1 MSPWH
6 TTVDLTVH
14 CWDWRTRCRRPPIRF
29 AIWIEL
35 DREAARPLPFSS
47 ITIKRKAYDKG
58 FFGNERRCGQLDCR
72 GFAAG
77 AGLYGTR
84 LHLSLLRGLPLS
96 TEHPVEDGAAAAAAA
111 AQLGIPFHDADLSGQ
126 FREAVISY
134 FVRTYQ
140 EGQTPN
146 PCVVCNRRIKF
157 GAMWDT
163 ARAMGADCLATGHY
177 AKIGRDRATGR
188 YVLRRGADRA
198 KDQSYFLCR
207 LTQEQLSRTLF
218 PWER

>member
-1 MSPWH
+1 MTKVFLGMSGG
-6 TTVDLTVH
+6 VDSSTAAVLLREQGYTVH
-14 CWDWRTRCRRPPIRF
+14 
-29 AIWIEL
+29 
-35 DREAARPLPFSS
+35 
-47 ITIKRKAYDKG
+47 G
-58 FFGNERRCGQLDCR
+58 
-72 GFAAG
+72 
-77 AGLYGTR
+77 

-218 PWER
+218 PLGTLTKPEVRRLAEAHGLVSAP

>member
-1 MSPWH
+1 MTKVFLGMSGG
-6 TTVDLTVH
+6 VDSSTAAVLLREQGYTVH
-14 CWDWRTRCRRPPIRF
+14 
-29 AIWIEL
+29 
-35 DREAARPLPFSS
+35 
-47 ITIKRKAYDKG
+47 G
-58 FFGNERRCGQLDCR
+58 
-72 GFAAG
+72 
-77 AGLYGTR
+77 

-96 TEHPVEDGAAAAAAA
+96 TEHPVEDGA
-111 AQLGIPFHDADLSGQ
+111 
-126 FREAVISY
+126 
-134 FVRTYQ
+134 YQ

-207 LTQEQLSRTLF
+207 LTQEQLSRRTALSVPISGTVRISALSRTEIMPDSLTAAWGRRPPPDRF
-218 PWER
+218 

>member
-1 MSPWH
+1 MTKVFLGMSGG
-6 TTVDLTVH
+6 VDSSTAAVLLREQGYTVH
-14 CWDWRTRCRRPPIRF
+14 
-29 AIWIEL
+29 
-35 DREAARPLPFSS
+35 
-47 ITIKRKAYDKG
+47 G
-58 FFGNERRCGQLDCR
+58 
-72 GFAAG
+72 
-77 AGLYGTR
+77 

-163 ARAMGADCLATGHY
+163 ARAMGADCLLTGEANHHHACDAKRLGLSLIAAGHY
-177 AKIGRDRATGR
+177 ATEFPVTAAVAEKLRAALPGVE
-188 YVLRRGADRA
+188 VLVSTAN
-198 KDQSYFLCR
+198 KDPYTYL
-207 LTQEQLSRTLF
+207 
-218 PWER
+218 

>member
-1 MSPWH
+1 MTKVFLGMSGG
-6 TTVDLTVH
+6 VDSSTAAVLLREQGYTVH
-14 CWDWRTRCRRPPIRF
+14 
-29 AIWIEL
+29 
-35 DREAARPLPFSS
+35 
-47 ITIKRKAYDKG
+47 G
-58 FFGNERRCGQLDCR
+58 
-72 GFAAG
+72 
-77 AGLYGTR
+77 

-157 GAMWDT
+157 GACGIRLVPWART
-163 ARAMGADCLATGHY
+163 ASPPGIMLRSDGTVLPAGTCCGGGPTGP
-177 AKIGRDRATGR
+177 RTRATFSAG
-188 YVLRRGADRA
+188 
-198 KDQSYFLCR
+198 
-207 LTQEQLSRTLF
+207 
-218 PWER
+218 

>member
-1 MSPWH
+1 MTKVFLGMSGG
-6 TTVDLTVH
+6 VDSSTAAVLLREQGYTVH
-14 CWDWRTRCRRPPIRF
+14 
-29 AIWIEL
+29 
-35 DREAARPLPFSS
+35 
-47 ITIKRKAYDKG
+47 G
-58 FFGNERRCGQLDCR
+58 
-72 GFAAG
+72 
-77 AGLYGTR
+77 

-207 LTQEQLSRTLF
+207 LTQE
-218 PWER
+218 

>member
-1 MSPWH
+1 MTKVFLGMSGG
-6 TTVDLTVH
+6 VDSSTAAVLLREQGYTVH
-14 CWDWRTRCRRPPIRF
+14 
-29 AIWIEL
+29 
-35 DREAARPLPFSS
+35 
-47 ITIKRKAYDKG
+47 G
-58 FFGNERRCGQLDCR
+58 
-72 GFAAG
+72 
-77 AGLYGTR
+77 

-146 PCVVCNRRIKF
+146 PCVVCNCRIKF

-218 PWER
+218 PLGTLTKPEVRRLAEAHGLVSAHKRDQSGYLLYPGRRLCRIH

>member
-1 MSPWH
+1 MREQGY
-6 TTVDLTVH
+6 TVH
-14 CWDWRTRCRRPPIRF
+14 
-29 AIWIEL
+29 
-35 DREAARPLPFSS
+35 
-47 ITIKRKAYDKG
+47 G
-58 FFGNERRCGQLDCR
+58 
-72 GFAAG
+72 
-77 AGLYGTR
+77 

-188 YVLRRGADRA
+188 YVLRRGADPG
-198 KDQSYFLCR
+198 QGPEL
-207 LTQEQLSRTLF
+207 LSLPADTGAAF
-218 PWER
+218 PDAFPLGNADKAGGAPLGGGAPACQCP